1 MYRSILHL
9 LVAALPAAVSAA
21 PQQNCCQLVDSKIP
35 GRISYPGSTTYN
47 SSIAS
52 YYGDSERE
60 LSPSC
65 IFRPTTTSEVQQ
77 FVQLVTSG
85 NCVNKQFA
93 VRGGGHTYWTG
104 AANIQPGIT
113 VDMRVMNS
121 LQLSADRKIAGIGG
135 GALWDQIYPQ
145 LVPYDLTVMGG
156 RIPGIGVGGFATGG
170 GITFASRE
178 HGFSSDNIVGYEI
191 VLANGK
197 VAYASADSNPDLWL
211 ALKGGSNNFGIVTR
225 FDIGTISQGKMSYN
239 LVNYNYT
246 NASLQAHANAFSN
259 FMKPQNFD
267 KSAMMGVF
275 LNYFGG
281 QLTLSD
287 ALWYIQPVQ
296 KPAVYNPFFNIPSST
311 VSVSQL
317 DTVDKVVAKFGEAI
331 PTRVERFSS
340 GFQLTFSFCNPDAA
354 TYMQL
359 FKIWENAMP
368 KLAKV
373 EGMFVE
379 FLVQPHPVTN
389 GTNVFGLQPGKTDD
403 VMVDMTSAYTH
414 KEDDALVAQVLNDV
428 VNQQKQL
435 LKKSNYL
442 IDFLYL
448 NYADISQ
455 PVLQSWGSS
464 NVDKLKAASK
474 KYDPSGV
481 FQTQVPGGFKIPK

>member
-9 LVAALPAAVSAA
+9 LMAALPAAVSAA
-21 PQQNCCQLVDSKIP
+21 PKQSCCQLVDSKIP

-65 IFRPTTTSEVQQ
+65 IYRPTTTSEVQQ

-85 NCVNKQFA
+85 NCMNKQFA
-93 VRGGGHTYWTG
+93 VRGGGHTFWRG

-121 LQLSADRKIAGIGG
+121 LQLSTDRKIAGVGG

-145 LVPYDLTVMGG
+145 LVPYNLTILGG

-170 GITFASRE
+170 GITFASRQ
-178 HGFSSDNIVGYEI
+178 HGFGCDNIVGYEI

-197 VAYASADSNPDLWL
+197 VAYASASSNPDLWL
-211 ALKGGSNNFGIVTR
+211 ALKGGSNNFGIITR
-225 FDIGTISQGKMSYN
+225 FDIGTISQDKMSYN

-246 NASLQAHANAFSN
+246 NASLRAHANAFSK

-275 LNYFGG
+275 LNYYGG
-281 QLTLSD
+281 QLSLTD
-287 ALWYIQPVQ
+287 ALWYTQPVQ
-296 KPAVYNPFFNIPSST
+296 KPTVYKPFFNIPNST

-317 DTVDKVVAKFGEAI
+317 DTVDKVVEKFGEAI
-331 PTRVERFSS
+331 PTHVDR
-340 GFQLTFSFCNPDAA
+340 GFQLTFSFRNPNSA
-354 TYMQL
+354 TYFEL

-368 KLAKV
+368 KLANV
-373 EGMFVE
+373 QGLYVS

-389 GTNVFGLQPGKTDD
+389 GTNLFGLQAGKTDD
-403 VMVDMTSAYTH
+403 VIVDMTSAYTN
-414 KEDDALVAQVLNDV
+414 KADDARVAQVLTDI

-435 LKKSNYL
+435 LRKTNHL
-442 IDFLYL
+442 IDFIYL

-455 PVLQSWGSS
+455 QVLQSWGPS
-464 NVDKLKAASK
+464 NVNKLRAASK